1 MVFYINDELQDP
13 TGKFVKNYMFR
24 LSKETPFL
32 DYKKKINIDK
42 NSDFP
47 KFVKDA
53 LAFANYG
60 GGYIFLGMEENE
72 YLDPE
77 IKGKFIPLG
86 LWQNF
91 HIDQA
96 TLQEKTNSYTSSPL
110 ELDYDE
116 FYKIVDG
123 ESHKFAIIYIRP
135 STKIVVGNKRWVV

>member
-1 MVFYINDELQDP
+1 MANSSGVYINDELQDP

-32 DYKKKINIDK
+32 DYKKKININK

-72 YLDPE
+72 HLDPE

-86 LWQNF
+86 LSQNF

-96 TLQEKTNSYTSSPL
+96 TLQEKT
-110 ELDYDE
+110 
-116 FYKIVDG
+116 IV
-123 ESHKFAIIYIRP
+123 
-135 STKIVVGNKRWVV
+135 N